1 MKRTQ
6 NTTFY
11 KLDNQN
17 CFKDTKGL
25 TKTIYH
31 INHKIINSKSE
42 NRIENEVDL
51 IATLIYNSG
60 K

>member
-17 CFKDTKGL
+17 CFTSTKDL

-31 INHKIINSKSE
+31 INHKIINSISE

-51 IATLIYNSG
+51 IFTLICNSE